1 MQKTDSLKFVEL
13 APDLYQTYIQIGTRA
28 YNQHYRHLWP
38 NGDSSTYIQHSF
50 TKQVLDKEELDTNTQ
65 LYLIQL
71 EDTYVG
77 ILKITF
83 DKKMMAYTESDA
95 LYLDK
100 IYILKEYS
108 GKGIGAKCIQ
118 FIVGIAKK
126 RSKKAIFLESMQKGP
141 ALSFYLANNFT
152 IVSNSQVP
160 FENVIEEE
168 KPMYVLMKGI

>member
-38 NGDSSTYIQHSF
+38 NGDTSTYIKYSF

-71 EDTYVG
+71 ENTFAG

-83 DKKMMAYTESDA
+83 DKKMMTYKESDA

-100 IYILKEYS
+100 IYILKENS
-108 GKGIGAKCIQ
+108 GKGIGTKCIQ
-118 FIVGIAKK
+118 FIEGIPQKL
-126 RSKKAIFLESMQKGP
+126 SKKAIFLESMQKGP
-141 ALSFYLANNFT
+141 ALAFYLTNNFT
-152 IVSNSQVP
+152 IVANSQVS